1 MQNESRVDPKI
12 IEEILKFSKN
22 VIEAPN
28 LVSAPDEISLEV
40 TQHDIVQVAD
50 FFSGGYHLFDRFHD
64 IRIVGK
70 RLREPSSLRHM
81 GHNISNKKLEMPVIE
96 SVSGHFQRFDKRH
109 LTFHQIA

>member
-40 TQHDIVQVAD
+40 TSHDVVQNIDKTRLLHYKPLTEKQHKTPLLISYALINRYHILDIHPSITGAVA
-50 FFSGGYHLFDRFHD
+50 
-64 IRIVGK
+64 
-70 RLREPSSLRHM
+70 
-81 GHNISNKKLEMPVIE
+81 
-96 SVSGHFQRFDKRH
+96 
-109 LTFHQIA
+109 T